1 MTSYPEPRIF
11 CINLDHRTDRWQ
23 HIQQCAKECN
33 IHITRLPAVR
43 SDEGW
48 QGCGYS
54 HQKACRLAK
63 ALNLPWVLV
72 LEDDADFTKEK
83 WEQFKTYLPYLWEN
97 KDKWEYFNGGPW
109 WIKFSEIFSS
119 EPQLLKA
126 HTLLTHFI
134 LYNSE
139 FYETVLK
146 WKPAI
151 DIKNTYDIYLQYACK
166 SVIGYPSIAY
176 QVKSKSDIVGSSA
189 EENIC
194 QTAEKDLYENVF
206 KFIYNKDA

>member
-1 MTSYPEPRIF
+1 MSSYPEPRIF

-23 HIQQCAKECN
+23 HIQRIAKECN

-43 SDEGW
+43 SDQGW

-83 WEQFKTYLPYLWEN
+83 LDQFKSYLPYLWEN

-109 WIKFSEIFSS
+109 WIMFPEMFSK
-119 EPQLLKA
+119 EPTLIKA

-134 LYNSE
+134 LYNSD
-139 FYETVLK
+139 FYDTVMK
-146 WKPAI
+146 WEPVN
-151 DIKNTYDIYLQYACK
+151 DMKNTYDIYLQYSCK

-176 QVKSKSDIVGSSA
+176 QIPSKSDIISSSNDN
-189 EENIC
+189 NIC
-194 QTAEKDLYENVF
+194 QTAEKELLIKIQCLF
-206 KFIYNKDA
+206 PNKHA